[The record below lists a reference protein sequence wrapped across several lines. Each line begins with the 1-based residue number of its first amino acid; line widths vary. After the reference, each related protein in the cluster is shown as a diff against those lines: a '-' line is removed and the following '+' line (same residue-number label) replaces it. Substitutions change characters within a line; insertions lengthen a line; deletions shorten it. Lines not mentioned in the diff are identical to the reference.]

1 MSSLSSSSKCP
12 APQQERSAR
21 TIQLFLQTAERLLV
35 KDGYE
40 AMTMTEVAKRAETSI
55 GALYRWFP
63 DKAALASAL
72 LSKYSAEI
80 ERHWAPVIAT
90 AHTVATSTFAE
101 LLIQRT
107 MDFYQERPA
116 YFILR
121 AASVKFSRSAAAR
134 QNLREAFVQ
143 VFQAKNPSLSHD
155 NALLI
160 ANVVLETVK
169 GFLAAV
175 TAANPKQ
182 RAALTIEFTRML
194 ALYLEAK
201 FD

>member
-1 MSSLSSSSKCP
+1 
-12 APQQERSAR
+12 
-21 TIQLFLQTAERLLV
+21 
-35 KDGYE
+35 
-40 AMTMTEVAKRAETSI
+40 MTMTEVAKRAETSI

-107 MDFYQERPA
+107 MDFFQERPA

-121 AASVKFSRSAAAR
+121 AASVKLSRSSTAR

-143 VFQAKNPSLSHD
+143 AFRAKDPSLSHD

-175 TAANPKQ
+175 TTANPKQ
-182 RAALTIEFTRML
+182 RSALTIEFTRML
-194 ALYLEAK
+194 ALYLDAK